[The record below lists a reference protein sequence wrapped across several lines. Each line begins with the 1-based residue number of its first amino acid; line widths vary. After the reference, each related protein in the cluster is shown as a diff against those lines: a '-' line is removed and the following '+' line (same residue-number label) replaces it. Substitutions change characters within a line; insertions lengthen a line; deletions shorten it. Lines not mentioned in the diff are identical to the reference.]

1 MARFVCSSERQ
12 NLVFSEPCKIMLIF
26 LKNSESLVELCTELY
41 FYNPLVLMNLLQVD
55 LDMTWRHGREIYLQ
69 FF

>member
-1 MARFVCSSERQ
+1 
-12 NLVFSEPCKIMLIF
+12 MLIF